1 MIIKDTKT
9 VPYEDTS
16 AYKGVK
22 KQIYIGAKDGSEEIA
37 MRYFSL
43 EPGGATPYHSHGFPH
58 LVKVEKGK
66 GVVIDC
72 DGNEHPIE
80 VGNVVYVNDDE
91 VHGFKNL
98 SNEPFDIICIV
109 PDRGEK

>member
-1 MIIKDTKT
+1 MRKT
-9 VPYEDTS
+9 
-16 AYKGVK
+16 G
-22 KQIYIGAKDGSEEIA
+22 
-37 MRYFSL
+37 
-43 EPGGATPYHSHGFPH
+43 
-58 LVKVEKGK
+58 GK
-66 GVVIDC
+66 GAVIDS